1 MHPGRPAVRSH
12 WRKPGSGLVRED
24 SRVGTRRVR
33 HAPRGPVASAVLVL
47 ALAAL
52 LGACSVQPVPTSTP
66 PPDVSARASGTP
78 LVPIQAQLLTHTF
91 KDIKPETASATAD
104 VACPQGYTVAGGGL
118 DSPRPS
124 FTPLWDAPTSTT
136 VWRAQIY
143 NAGSE
148 PLTATLSV
156 VCIQLPG
163 LRAQLLT
170 HAFDSIAPG
179 TDTPIVDIRCPY
191 GSVVAGGGVTST
203 SSTFHI
209 MQSNPG
215 NPASW
220 RTEIHNTG
228 SGDIS
233 VSIQVVCL
241 SAPGLTGYVVVHDFD
256 NIAAASATKSV
267 DLSCPQGYTVAGGG
281 LSSGF
286 NTVIEM
292 RDTPLTAS
300 SWRAQF
306 YNAGDSTVFSQ
317 VQFMC
322 LKVV

>member
-1 MHPGRPAVRSH
+1 V
-12 WRKPGSGLVRED
+12 
-24 SRVGTRRVR
+24 
-33 HAPRGPVASAVLVL
+33 AVLAL

-52 LGACSVQPVPTSTP
+52 LAACSVQPVPTSTP
-66 PPDVSARASGTP
+66 VSNVGPVGSGTP
-78 LVPIQAQLLTHTF
+78 IVPIQAQLLTHTF
-91 KDIKPETASATAD
+91 KSVAPETASATAD
-104 VACPQGYTVAGGGL
+104 VACPQGYLIAGGGL
-118 DSPRPS
+118 DSPKPS
-124 FTPLWDAPTSTT
+124 FTPLWDAPASTT

-143 NAGSE
+143 NAGGE
-148 PLTATLSV
+148 PLTVTLSV

-163 LRAQLLT
+163 LRAQLLS

-191 GSVVAGGGVTST
+191 GYVAAGGGVTSAG
-203 SSTFHI
+203 STFFI

-220 RTEIHNTG
+220 RTEIHNAG
-228 SGDIS
+228 SGAIS
-233 VSIQVVCL
+233 VSVQVVCL
-241 SAPGLTGYVVVHDFD
+241 AAPGLTGYVVVHDFD

-286 NTVIEM
+286 NTMIEV
-292 RDTPLTAS
+292 RDTPLTTT
-300 SWRAQF
+300 SWRAQLF
-306 YNAGDSTVFSQ
+306 NAGGSVVFSQ